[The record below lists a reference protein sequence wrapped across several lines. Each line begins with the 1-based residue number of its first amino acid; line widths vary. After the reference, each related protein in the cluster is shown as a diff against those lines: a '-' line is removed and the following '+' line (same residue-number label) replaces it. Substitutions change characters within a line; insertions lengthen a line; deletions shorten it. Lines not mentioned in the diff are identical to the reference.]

1 VSLGAVPGR
10 HAEPRGATL
19 AELVRELPGAAV
31 SGDAGC
37 RVRDVR
43 HDSRDVL
50 PGDVFVVR
58 RGARDDGARY
68 IPEALRRGAAAL
80 VSTVALEASVPV
92 AVVPDVERA
101 LAWMSSHVWGHPT
114 WTLDIVGVTGT
125 NGKTTTTWLLEHCLT
140 ALGDPPGLVGTVAQ
154 RYRDLQW
161 PALHTTPEADDLARR
176 FAAMLAAGADT
187 AVMEVSSHALA
198 LQRVGAVRFRAAGL
212 TNVTQDHLD
221 FHGTQEAYVAAK
233 RSLFEAAAP
242 AVSVLNLDDA
252 VGRALF
258 DTVPGALGFSAS
270 GDAAAQLRV
279 LSGGPHARGIDALLH
294 TPEGPVALRS
304 PLRGAHNIENLLCA
318 LGLAASL
325 GHPYA
330 RAAEA
335 LETALGA
342 PGRLELVTPAEG
354 STDLDVLVDYAHSR
368 RRAGP
373 GAHDPARGV
382 TPRGAC
388 WCVFGCGGDRD
399 VAPSARRWARPS
411 DARRRA
417 RRSLHRQPPRA
428 NDPDDIIARR
438 RGSRW
443 PASDAWA
450 RRRPARQPPS
460 AATTSRAT
468 GRAAIALAVS
478 LAKPGDTV
486 LIAGKGH
493 ETYQEVC
500 GVRTDFDDRVEARA
514 ALASRRPPSGSDDPR
529 RASGA

>member
-1 VSLGAVPGR
+1 MSLGAVPGR
-10 HAEPRGATL
+10 HGEPRGATL
-19 AELVRELPGAAV
+19 AELVRELPDALV
-31 SGDAGC
+31 LGDADR

-80 VSTVALEASVPV
+80 VSTVALEAPVPV

-114 WTLDIVGVTGT
+114 WTLDVVGVTGT

-233 RSLFEAAAP
+233 RSLFEACAP

-258 DTVPGALGFSAS
+258 AVVPGALGFSAS

-279 LSGGPHARGIDALLH
+279 VSGGPHARGIDAVLH

-304 PLRGAHNIENLLCA
+304 PLRGAHNTENLLCA

-325 GHPYA
+325 GHAYA

-342 PGRLELVTPAEG
+342 PGRLELVTPADG
-354 STDLDVLVDYAHSR
+354 STDLDVLVDYAHSPDALAQVLTTLR
-368 RRAGP
+368 KHATGRI
-373 GAHDPARGV
+373 
-382 TPRGAC
+382 

-399 VAPSARRWARPS
+399 RTKRPKMGEAVGRLADVAVLTTDNPRSERPEDIAAEAEVGLRAAGARGYHVVLDR
-411 DARRRA
+411 
-417 RRSLHRQPPRA
+417 
-428 NDPDDIIARR
+428 
-438 RGSRW
+438 
-443 PASDAWA
+443 
-450 RRRPARQPPS
+450 
-460 AATTSRAT
+460 
-468 GRAAIALAVS
+468 RAAIALAVTQ
-478 LAKPGDTV
+478 AAPGDTV

-514 ALASRRPPSGSDDPR
+514 ALASRRPPSGSDGAR
-529 RASGA
+529 GASGA